1 MKEKRLR
8 KLNKGIAVPIVLLFV
23 ISLFAQLIPAVF
35 AEEGTTRQTITVN
48 QTVEGKP
55 EKTAYTYV
63 IIQTQGD
70 AVTVSERTLSLNGE
84 ESKKF
89 TIDFTAPG
97 LYEFTVGRLKDES
110 KNVAGVTLEDLYSD
124 DNVVPVKHPFG
135 YKVTQNED
143 GSLIVLPYTC
153 YDNHVEFLKDG
164 TGIVL
169 LNTIKGPVEPT
180 PTPTPTPTITPTPT
194 ATVSPTPK
202 TTPTPTSTSSNNG
215 KGQYTP
221 KTGDDFRIVLWTT
234 LAVVSGLFLI
244 LALVLRRKKEDERE
258 KGDES

>member
-1 MKEKRLR
+1 MNEKQRI
-8 KLNKGIAVPIVLLFV
+8 KLNKRIAVPIVLLFV
-23 ISLFAQLIPAVF
+23 LSLFPQLIPMVS
-35 AEEGTTRQTITVN
+35 AEEETVRQTITVN

-63 IIQTQGD
+63 IIQTQGE
-70 AVTVSERTLSLNGE
+70 AVTVSERSLSLNGE
-84 ESKKF
+84 ESKKL
-89 TIDFTAPG
+89 TIDFTVPG
-97 LYEFTVGRLKDES
+97 LYEFTVGRLRDES
-110 KNVAGVTLEDLYSD
+110 KAVASVTLEDLYSD

-143 GSLIVLPYTC
+143 GSLNVLPYTC

-180 PTPTPTPTITPTPT
+180 PTPTASASPT
-194 ATVSPTPK
+194 AK
-202 TTPTPTSTSSNNG
+202 TTVTPTSMSSNNG

-221 KTGDDFRIVLWTT
+221 KTGDDFRMTLWAS
-234 LAVVSGLFLI
+234 LAVISGLFLI
-244 LALVLRRKKEDERE
+244 LAMVMRRKKEDDERE

>member
-70 AVTVSERTLSLNGE
+70 SVTVSERSLSLSGE

-110 KNVAGVTLEDLYSD
+110 KDVASVTLDDLYAD

-143 GSLIVLPYTC
+143 GSLYALPYTC

-169 LNTIKGPVEPT
+169 RNTIKGSVEPT
-180 PTPTPTPTITPTPT
+180 PTPT
-194 ATVSPTPK
+194 ASASPTPK
-202 TTPTPTSTSSNNG
+202 TTVTSTPTSSNNG

-221 KTGDDFRIVLWTT
+221 KTGDDFRMTLWAS
-234 LAVVSGLFLI
+234 LAVISGLFLI
-244 LALVLRRKKEDERE
+244 LALVMRRKKEEDERE